1 MNWKTIRN
9 KKWFRWG
16 SNIYVLVSLVFVI
29 WMLFFDTNS
38 WWFTHR
44 ELDHEIEKLQ
54 LQKKHLQQEIAKDK
68 KALKALRDK
77 KELERF
83 AREEYYYK
91 KDNEEIFIIEYED
104 SLKTIQND

>member
-1 MNWKTIRN
+1 MNWKSIRE
-9 KKWFRWG
+9 KRWFRIG

-44 ELDHEIEKLQ
+44 ELNAEIEKLQ
-54 LQKKHLQQEIAKDK
+54 MQKKHLTREIAKDK
-68 KALKALRDK
+68 KALRALQK
-77 KELERF
+77 KRELERF

-104 SLKTIQND
+104 SLKTDTND

>member
-1 MNWKTIRN
+1 MNFKALRKN
-9 KKWFRWG
+9 KWFRIG

-44 ELDHEIEKLQ
+44 ELNSEIEKLQ
-54 LQKKHLQQEIAKDK
+54 MQKQHLQREIARDK
-68 KALKALRDK
+68 EALNALRKK

-104 SLKTIQND
+104 SLKTETNE

>member
-1 MNWKTIRN
+1 MNWKTIRS
-9 KKWFRWG
+9 KKWFRLG
-16 SNIYVLVSLVFVI
+16 SNIYIVVSLAFVI

-44 ELDHEIEKLQ
+44 ELNNEIKKLEG
-54 LQKKHLQQEIAKDK
+54 QKEHLQQQIAKDK
-68 KALKALRDK
+68 KALRALRNK
-77 KELERF
+77 KELERY

-104 SLKTIQND
+104 SLKTNQHD

>member
-1 MNWKTIRN
+1 MNWKSIRKN
-9 KKWFRWG
+9 KWFRFG
-16 SNIYVLVSLVFVI
+16 SNIYVIVSAVFVI

-44 ELDHEIEKLQ
+44 ELNKEIEKLQ
-54 LQKKHLQQEIAKDK
+54 FQKQHLQYEIEKDK
-68 KALKALRDK
+68 KALKALRNK

-104 SLKTIQND
+104 SLKTDQND